1 MSYKTILVHADLSV
15 HAPARIA
22 LAAALAREQGAR
34 LVGAAMTGISRFTY
48 PGNSELART
57 VIGGYVDALYE
68 HARQALAQFE
78 ALAHGAGAEA
88 CETRLIADDH
98 PGGLVQQAR
107 FCDLLVLS
115 QVDPGYAAPSD
126 VIGDLPE
133 RVMLESP
140 RPVLLVP
147 HACDSTSVAGVALLA
162 WDGSREA
169 AHAVAGALP
178 LLRRASR
185 VVVAHFNATESDV
198 RDAQPAELLAWL
210 APHGITAE
218 LHQRPGCRDIGAA
231 LLALA
236 GELQAAL
243 IVMGGYGH
251 PRFREL
257 LLGGVTKCLFR
268 NSAVPV
274 LMSH

>member
-22 LAAALAREQGAR
+22 LAAAIAREQGAR

-48 PGNSELART
+48 PATSELART
-57 VIGGYVDALYE
+57 VIAGYVDALYE
-68 HARQALAQFE
+68 HAVQALAQCE
-78 ALAHGAGAEA
+78 AIARSAGTV

-133 RVMLESP
+133 RVMLDSP

-147 HACDSTSVAGVALLA
+147 HAFASGGIDGLALVA

-169 AHAVAGALP
+169 SRAVAGALP

-185 VVVAHFNATESDV
+185 VVVAHFNAPESDP
-198 RDAQPAELLAWL
+198 RDAQPAELVAWL
-210 APHGITAE
+210 APHGVTAE
-218 LHQRPGCRDIGAA
+218 LHERPGCRDIGAA

-236 GELQAAL
+236 TELQAAVV
-243 IVMGGYGH
+243 VMGGYGH

-268 NSAVPV
+268 KSTVPV
-274 LMSH
+274 LMCH